1 MSKVKEVSPQNV
13 GTWDSPNGM
22 LYKFKYTF
30 DDGVTITANHKTDAP
45 KFKIGDEVEYE
56 VTKENEY
63 GKLGKV
69 SKPNSFK
76 GGSRKITQPFKE
88 VIRMCRSNA
97 VDAVATVNS
106 AYNEERLDGKAI
118 VSVLK
123 FTQGDI
129 TSDVEKYSNVD
140 SLLTSRLSSVKTAA
154 KMASYRNYNSA
165 EDLITEASKI
175 YKYITK

>member
-13 GTWDSPNGM
+13 GTWESANGTF
-22 LYKFKYTF
+22 YKFKYTF
-30 DDGVTITANHKTDAP
+30 DDDVTITASHKSDSP
-45 KFKIGDEVEYE
+45 KFKVGDEVEYE
-56 VTKENEY
+56 VTKENQY

-76 GGSRKITQPFKE
+76 GGGRKITQPFKE

-106 AYNEERLDGKAI
+106 SYNEERLDGKAI

-123 FTQGDI
+123 FTQGNI
-129 TSDVEKYSNVD
+129 TSDIEKYSDVD

-154 KMASYRNYNSA
+154 KMASYRNYKDV
-165 EDLITEASKI
+165 EDLLTEATKI